1 MRRAAPRR
9 ESGGAPEGTPP
20 DAYECPGSRRA
31 LRVVLTASASGVP
44 VRRPTTTCLPRRAV
58 RGVPGIHTRS
68 PGWGGRGF
76 SAASP
81 LADQRSVPSF
91 LLGGGGHIKGLR
103 QVHRFRHSRC
113 RAEVTRPR
121 SSHPFRA
128 LWHGRQRGV
137 GNSLPRLTAES
148 SWIAQTG
155 VCRPG
160 RDLADSTGGLPT
172 EPSRAEHGDDRESA
186 NRERE
191 REGSGGQQRADP

>member
-1 MRRAAPRR
+1 MRRAAPRH

-91 LLGGGGHIKGLR
+91 LLGGRGHIKR
-103 QVHRFRHSRC
+103 PWEVHRYRHARYL
-113 RAEVTRPR
+113 VVVPRPM

-128 LWHGRQRGV
+128 L
-137 GNSLPRLTAES
+137 
-148 SWIAQTG
+148 
-155 VCRPG
+155 
-160 RDLADSTGGLPT
+160 
-172 EPSRAEHGDDRESA
+172 
-186 NRERE
+186 
-191 REGSGGQQRADP
+191 